1 MIRADHLC
9 KTYAM
14 GTPQETA
21 VLKDAS
27 VTFDDGVFYAI
38 IGKSGSGK
46 STLLNLLSG
55 LDTPDSGQVYWDE
68 QELSGLSR
76 RERAILRRRN
86 SGYIFQSYNLLGEHT
101 VWENII
107 MPYILDGKRPDWGH
121 IMSIADMLGIGAMMD
136 KYPNQLSGGEQQ
148 RVAIARAVSHAPK
161 VVFADEPTGNLDP
174 KTGEKTI
181 ELLKQTVTGLGSTL
195 ILVTHDLSIADRAD
209 QIVRVAQ
216 GTVLQEG
223 QTPGGAETR

>member
-86 SGYIFQSYNLLGEHT
+86 SGYIFPVSYTHLTL
-101 VWENII
+101 
-107 MPYILDGKRPDWGH
+107 
-121 IMSIADMLGIGAMMD
+121 
-136 KYPNQLSGGEQQ
+136 
-148 RVAIARAVSHAPK
+148 
-161 VVFADEPTGNLDP
+161 PTN
-174 KTGEKTI
+174 
-181 ELLKQTVTGLGSTL
+181 S
-195 ILVTHDLSIADRAD
+195 LV
-209 QIVRVAQ
+209 
-216 GTVLQEG
+216 
-223 QTPGGAETR
+223 

>member
-1 MIRADHLC
+1 MIRANHLC

-14 GTPQETA
+14 GTPQETT

-107 MPYILDGKRPDWGH
+107 MPYILDGKRPDRGH

-209 QIVRVAQ
+209 QVVRVAQ
-216 GTVLQEG
+216 GMVLQEG

>member
-1 MIRADHLC
+1 MIRMC
-9 KTYAM
+9 GVSKTYGV
-14 GTPQETA
+14 GTPQETS
-21 VLKDAS
+21 VLKNVS
-27 VTFDDGVFYAI
+27 VAFDDGVFYAI

-107 MPYILDGKRPDWGH
+107 MPYILDGKRPDRGH
-121 IMSIADMLGIGAMMD
+121 IMSIADMLGIGSMMD

-174 KTGEKTI
+174 KTSIKTL
-181 ELLKQTVTGLGSTL
+181 ELLKKTVTQLGNTL
-195 ILVTHDLSIADRAD
+195 ILVTHDMSVAESAD
-209 QIVRVAQ
+209 QVVY
-216 GTVLQEG
+216 VE
-223 QTPGGAETR
+223 GGAAK